1 MTELAVKIA
10 YIGEGFHGSQRQ
22 PGLRTVE
29 SEILR
34 NLITVYGTD
43 DMDFSLKLAS
53 RTDKGVNALGNVAV
67 FNAGDKDP
75 DGLLKALNGISWGIF
90 YRSHAYV
97 PEDFRPRYAHMRNY
111 RYIMP
116 AEGID
121 IKRAEKC
128 ASLFLGEHD
137 FSRFC
142 KYDGKPTMNNIVSSE
157 IRVEDGFLIY
167 DCGARFFLWQ
177 QVRRMA
183 SAIAMVGMNRAD
195 YGDVTNALNGE
206 DIHLG
211 TLSGD
216 ALTLMDVEYKNIDF
230 RKPVRTMFEKKVG
243 GERCRNKVHSLF
255 FASL

>member
-1 MTELAVKIA
+1 MTKLAIKIA

-34 NLITVYGTD
+34 NLIKVYGSD
-43 DMDFSLKLAS
+43 SIDFSLKLAS
-53 RTDKGVNALGNVAV
+53 RTDRGVNALGNVAM
-67 FNAGDKDP
+67 FEMGEKNP
-75 DGLLKALNGISWGIF
+75 DVLLKYLNSISRGVY
-90 YRSHAYV
+90 YRSYAIV
-97 PEDFRPRYAHMRNY
+97 PEDFKPRYAHMRNY

-121 IKRAEKC
+121 INRAEEC
-128 ASLFLGEHD
+128 ASMFLGTHD

-142 KYDGKPTMNNIVSSE
+142 KYDGKPTFNDIVSSE
-157 IRVEDGFLIY
+157 IKLEDGYLIY
-167 DCGARFFLWQ
+167 DCSARFFLWQ

-195 YGDVTNALNGE
+195 FDDVTGALNGE

-211 TLSGD
+211 TLRGD
-216 ALTLMDVEYKNIDF
+216 TLTLMDIVYKNVEF
-230 RKPVRTMFEKKVG
+230 QKPAKTMYERKVG
-243 GERCRNKVHSLF
+243 EEMYRNKVRSAF

>member
-1 MTELAVKIA
+1 MTDLAVKIA

-34 NLITVYGTD
+34 NLVTVYGTD
-43 DMDFSLKLAS
+43 DIEFSLKLAS
-53 RTDKGVNALGNVAV
+53 RTDRGVNALGNVAV
-67 FNAGDKDP
+67 FDAGDRDP
-75 DGLLKALNGISWGIF
+75 DGLLKALNGISRGVF

-97 PEDFRPRYAHMRNY
+97 PEDFKPRYAHRRYY

-116 AEGID
+116 AEGVD
-121 IKRAEKC
+121 IKRAKKC

-142 KYDGKPTMNNIVSSE
+142 KYDGKPTMNNIVSSD
-157 IRVEDGFLIY
+157 IRIEEDFLIY

-183 SAIAMVGMNRAD
+183 SAIAEVGLNRAD
-195 YGDVTNALNGE
+195 YDDVTRALNGE

-211 TLSGD
+211 TLRGD
-216 ALTLMDVEYKNIDF
+216 GLTLMDVEYMNVEF
-230 RKPVRTMFEKKVG
+230 TKPVKTMYERKT
-243 GERCRNKVHSLF
+243 GEESYRNKVRSLF